1 MTAWSTLRVVRYAAG
16 VRTIR
21 LYDASRQPRDWM
33 EIIQPGQF
41 AVFASMLDGGAP
53 TDIDGVPT
61 THEAATCVIVEAL
74 AEAEALC
81 LAHVEH
87 HPPVRYDVFDAAG
100 RSRPPLLTIV
110 HPTHASTLE
119 GNAGIRRRNL
129 VIAVVLLGAA
139 PVLFWIDW
147 NSGGT
152 MVLPTLLGFNALV
165 FAGRLLQLNAGYAAA
180 ERRARER
187 R

>member
-1 MTAWSTLRVVRYAAG
+1 
-16 VRTIR
+16 
-21 LYDASRQPRDWM
+21 M
-33 EIIQPGQF
+33 EIIQPGQY
-41 AVFASMLDGGAP
+41 AVFASLFDGDAP
-53 TDIDGVPT
+53 TDLDGVPT
-61 THEAATCVIVEAL
+61 THEGASCVLVDDL

-81 LAHVEH
+81 RDRVER
-87 HPPVRYDVFDAAG
+87 HPAVRFDVFDASG
-100 RSRPPLLTIV
+100 RSRPPLLTVV
-110 HPTHASTLE
+110 HPTRASTLE

-129 VIAVVLLGAA
+129 GIAVVLLVAA

-147 NSGGT
+147 HSGGT

-165 FAGRLLQLNAGYAAA
+165 FAGRLLQLNAGYGAA